1 MSLTEQENL
10 FNFLNRLKNNMVLY
24 YELDDLNEKWWTFLK

>member
-10 FNFLNRLKNNMVLY
+10 YNFLNRLKNNMFLY
-24 YELDDLNEKWWTFLK
+24 YELDDLTEKWWTFLK